1 MTREGEDHG
10 GMPQPMELER
20 FQSLA
25 ERYGA
30 DLNRWPDGEREAA
43 HACCAAHA
51 AASARILAGEAE
63 LDAWLDAD
71 QAVTPSARL
80 RDQILASA
88 PKPRRVPRI
97 AGIDFGYWLSGA
109 GLAAAAA
116 AGLAIGLASPN
127 VAKVRQAE
135 ALSLGVV
142 EPATEAGVER
152 PSS

>member
-1 MTREGEDHG
+1 MTQDGEDHG
-10 GMPQPMELER
+10 GMLQPMDLER

-30 DLNRWPDGEREAA
+30 DLRRWPDGEREAA

-51 AASARILAGEAE
+51 AASARILAAEAE

-71 QAVTPSARL
+71 QAVAPSVRL
-80 RDQILASA
+80 RELILASA

-135 ALSLGVV
+135 ALSLGAV

>member
-1 MTREGEDHG
+1 MAQEGEDHG
-10 GMPQPMELER
+10 GMLQPMDLER

-30 DLNRWPDGEREAA
+30 DLRRWPDGEREAA

-51 AASARILAGEAE
+51 AASARILAAEAD

-71 QAVTPSARL
+71 QAAAPSARL
-80 RDQILASA
+80 RELILASA

-97 AGIDFGYWLSGA
+97 AGIDFGYGLSGA

>member
-1 MTREGEDHG
+1 MTQEDEDHG
-10 GMPQPMELER
+10 GMLQPMDLER

-30 DLNRWPDGEREAA
+30 DLRRWPDGEREAA

-51 AASARILAGEAE
+51 AASARILAAEAE

-71 QAVTPSARL
+71 QAAAPGARL
-80 RDQILASA
+80 RELILASA